1 MAGKDMG
8 ALARRDYR
16 ACEKKDRAFVEDHL
30 ADGFTFTSPYDD
42 HIGRDEYFERC
53 WPNSERLQKFTFVA
67 VMARGDNVFVLY
79 DCETKNGSSFRN
91 AEYLTFD
98 NGRLKAVEVYF
109 GDPPT
114 GIDKDDYPAFVDV
127 GKQAWD
133 QRLHSM

>member
-1 MAGKDMG
+1 MAGKDLG
-8 ALARRDYR
+8 ALARRYYR
-16 ACEKKDRAFVEDHL
+16 AFEKRDRAFVEDNL

-42 HIGRDEYFERC
+42 RIGRDEYFERC
-53 WPNSERLQKFTFVA
+53 WPNSERLRKFTFAA

-79 DCETKNGSSFRN
+79 DCETTDGSSFRN
-91 AEYLTFD
+91 AEYMTFED
-98 NGRLKAVEVYF
+98 GKLKSVEVYF

-114 GIDKDDYPAFVDV
+114 GIEKDDYPAFVDV